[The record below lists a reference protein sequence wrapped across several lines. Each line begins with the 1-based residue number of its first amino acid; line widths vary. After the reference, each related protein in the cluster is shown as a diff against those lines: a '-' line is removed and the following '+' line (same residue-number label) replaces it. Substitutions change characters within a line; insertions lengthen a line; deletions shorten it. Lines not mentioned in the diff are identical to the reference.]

1 MSSQKQ
7 FSFRS
12 RSTKIYS
19 FNKRKIITIFLEK
32 KFLLIRFL
40 LLATV
45 FSLAYTQEP
54 IYNSPEN
61 ADGNQNTK
69 FLYGL
74 AKAGFGFLDR
84 DWMANIIDP
93 LPAFSFLVEFTYK
106 YIHHEYVFYLYYGLL
121 MGLYVSSLWGIV
133 NYVYRLKNS
142 LTKILLYLAI
152 FIVIHTVNLEFG
164 TFDTAWHLHSGVA
177 GQYILGPVLQP
188 CNFGVFILLSIW
200 LALYKRYYWAVLASA
215 IAATFHPAYIVS
227 VAVFTLSYVLFL
239 LPKDPKKAI
248 AIGFLSLLLVLPIFS
263 YMYFTFSATTPAIK
277 KEAMDILFNFRISH
291 HSVPEVWL
299 ATGIAHLQSLVA
311 IAGLYLI
318 RNTSLFKILIIP
330 FITAFYLTILQIT
343 LDNDL
348 IGFIAPWRLSVF
360 LVPISTALIIGAIV
374 SFITKLIGK
383 QSAIKRGL
391 IVISLVII
399 SALTVRGIDK
409 QITLFQYRGESTAM
423 LNFVRANKQP
433 EDTYLVPPNSQQ
445 LQKFRL
451 YTGVPI
457 FINKKSHPYKDTE
470 VIEWYDRVMLASQVY
485 EKEEDR
491 CQLLQQLATDYKLT
505 HVVAERE
512 NKFSCNFLTT
522 LYRDRKYIIY
532 KIQ

>member
-1 MSSQKQ
+1 M
-7 FSFRS
+7 
-12 RSTKIYS
+12 
-19 FNKRKIITIFLEK
+19 KIISIFLEQK
-32 KFLLIRFL
+32 LLLIRFL
-40 LLATV
+40 LFATV

-69 FLYGL
+69 FLSGL
-74 AKAGFGFLDR
+74 AKAGLGFLDR
-84 DWMANIIDP
+84 DWTANTIDP
-93 LPAFSFLVEFTYK
+93 LPPFTFLVEFTYK
-106 YIHHEYVFYLYYGLL
+106 YIHHEYAFYLYYGLI
-121 MGLYVSSLWGIV
+121 MGLYVSSLFGIV
-133 NYVYRLKNS
+133 NYVYRLENS
-142 LTKILLYLAI
+142 LTKILLYLVF
-152 FIVIHTVNLEFG
+152 FISIHTVNLEFG

-188 CNFGVFILLSIW
+188 CTFGVFILLSIW

-215 IAATFHPAYIVS
+215 IAATFHPAYIFS
-227 VAVFTLSYVLFL
+227 VAVFTLSYVLLVFL
-239 LPKDPKKAI
+239 QNPKKAI

-263 YMYFTFSATTPAIK
+263 YMYFTFPATTPAIK
-277 KEAMDILFNFRISH
+277 EEAMDIIVNFRISH

-299 ATGIAHLQSLVA
+299 ATGTAHLQSLVT
-311 IAGLYLI
+311 ITGLYLI
-318 RNTSLFKILIIP
+318 RNTSLLRILLIP

-360 LVPISTALIIGAIV
+360 LVPISTAIIIAGLV
-374 SFITKLIGK
+374 SFITKLLRK

-391 IVISLVII
+391 IGISLVII
-399 SALTVRGIDK
+399 SALTVQGIDR
-409 QITLFQYRGESTAM
+409 QIALFQYKGESTAM
-423 LNFVRANKQP
+423 LNFVKANKQP
-433 EDTYLVPPNSQQ
+433 KDTYLVPPNSQQ

-485 EKEEDR
+485 EKKGDR
-491 CQLLQQLATDYKLT
+491 CQLLQQLDTDYDLT

-512 NKFSCNFLTT
+512 NKFSCSFLTT
-522 LYRDRKYIIY
+522 LYRDHKYIIY